1 MNRVAARGSGAE
13 GWTVP
18 TASPVVPPPTRA
30 GVLVVGGGN
39 AGISLA
45 AKLLRDGARDVA
57 VVEPSPVHRY
67 RPLLNYV
74 GAGRATPADVER
86 PTASVVPP
94 GCTWVRDAVASVD
107 PAARTV
113 RTRRGLEIG
122 YGTLVVCP
130 GMREDWAATPGLQ
143 DAYAAGWATSTYVP
157 ASAPLVW
164 PALSGLREGRVVF
177 SVPPEPAPCGPT
189 ALKPALMACD
199 HWRRRGVLGDLDV
212 TVVLPGDLAL
222 GVPGADEHLE
232 AAFADYGVT
241 VLRGSRVREVDPV
254 LRAVEIAT
262 PGGTRRL
269 DPVAH
274 AHLVPHYRAP
284 EWITAAG
291 LGDGSPAGLVDVDPG
306 TLRSTR
312 HPDVWGLGDAAS
324 IGTRSS
330 GGALRKQVAVL
341 AHNLAAASAGR
352 RLRRYDGYTVMP
364 VTTSRDRL
372 MVVQSDRRG
381 ARPLPL
387 PNPFAPR
394 RWAWWFD
401 RHVLPRVYF
410 QRLLR
415 GKV

>member
-1 MNRVAARGSGAE
+1 M
-13 GWTVP
+13 P
-18 TASPVVPPPTRA
+18 TPAPVPPPVTRA
-30 GVLVVGGGN
+30 EVLVVGAGN
-39 AGISLA
+39 AGVSLA

-57 VVEPSPVHRY
+57 IVEPSPVHRY

-94 GCTWVRDAVASVD
+94 GCRWVQDAVASVD
-107 PAARTV
+107 TAQRTV
-113 RTRRGLEIG
+113 RTRRGASIG

-143 DAYAAGWATSTYVP
+143 DAYGAGWAGSTYVP
-157 ASAPLVW
+157 GSAPLVW

-199 HWRRRGVLGDLDV
+199 HWRRRGVLADLDV
-212 TVVLPGDLAL
+212 TVVLPEEHAL
-222 GVPGADEHLE
+222 GVPGADEHVE
-232 AAFADYGVT
+232 EAFAAYGVS
-241 VLRGSRVREVDPV
+241 VLRGSRVLAVDPV
-254 LRAVEIAT
+254 LRSVDVAT
-262 PGGTRRL
+262 PTGTRRL
-269 DPVAH
+269 DPVAY

-284 EWITAAG
+284 EWITASG
-291 LGDGSPAGLVDVDPG
+291 LGDASPAGLVDVDPS

-312 HPDVWGLGDAAS
+312 HPDVWGLGDAAA
-324 IGTRSS
+324 IATRSS
-330 GGALRKQVAVL
+330 GGALRKQVEVL
-341 AHNLAAASAGR
+341 SHNIAAAASGR
-352 RLRRYDGYTVMP
+352 RLHRYDGYTVMP

-372 MVVQSDRRG
+372 VLAQSDRRG
-381 ARPLPL
+381 PRPLPL

-401 RHVLPRVYF
+401 RHVLPRIYF